1 MQPQAHQQPDVL
13 PCSRPRA
20 CIQDAQRAPLLV
32 YHPQGGL
39 SNCLFG
45 LSSAALLA
53 TALCRRFA
61 VAWGHNVNR
70 QAGASF
76 AALFQRPVGIA
87 FLNESEG
94 SDTIALLGQVQP
106 TGALCTLQLNLH
118 WNRSQALSSLLP
130 GRGGEGEML
139 ASRCPVLHVRGNL
152 YYAPILE
159 RDLRVARAG
168 RWLRSQ
174 GLGCNGDTLS
184 SSRRVGEPYF
194 AAVSRHLFVPHGAA
208 SARADFLSA
217 RKSSEAVIGVHV
229 RSTILLALH
238 KDRRDAA
245 CGQSV
250 DCEHILRAY
259 GFLECVAKVR
269 NASAVAGYASSRVYM
284 AADNAMVRTEARKV
298 WGKQDLVPTPAYLY
312 TGREMRGKMVTTRG
326 ALATAGAVDEM
337 LLLERT
343 DGIVVWDLKEST
355 YSASA
360 ASWAARRAG
369 GHAAG
374 AGSERTRRAWLGVHI
389 ASRGCEQIP
398 NALVDP
404 PVHDAVLAGE
414 WNAAMLTVEIARPS
428 S

>member
-1 MQPQAHQQPDVL
+1 M
-13 PCSRPRA
+13 
-20 CIQDAQRAPLLV
+20 QDAQRANLLV

-39 SNCLFG
+39 GNCLFG

-94 SDTIALLGQVQP
+94 SDTVALIGQMQP

-118 WNRSQALSSLLP
+118 WNRSQAISSLLP
-130 GRGGEGEML
+130 GRGGEGQVL
-139 ASRCPVLHVRGNL
+139 ASRCPVLHVRGNM

-159 RDLRVARAG
+159 RDPRVARAG
-168 RWLRSQ
+168 RWLRSR
-174 GLGCNGDTLS
+174 GLGCSGDLPS
-184 SSRRVGEPYF
+184 SSPRAGEPYF

-208 SARADFLSA
+208 SARADVLSA
-217 RKSSEAVIGVHV
+217 RKAREAIIGVHV

-238 KDRRDAA
+238 KDRREAA
-245 CGQSV
+245 CGRSV
-250 DCEHILRAY
+250 DCEHILQAY
-259 GFLECVAKVR
+259 GFLECVARVR

-284 AADNAMVRTEARKV
+284 AADNAMVRSEARKV
-298 WGKQDLVPTPAYLY
+298 WGAQDLVPTPAYLY
-312 TGREMRGKMVTTRG
+312 TGREVRGKMVTTRG

-343 DGIVVWDLKEST
+343 DGIVVWDLKDST
-355 YSASA
+355 YSAAA
-360 ASWAARRAG
+360 ASWAAHRARG
-369 GHAAG
+369 DTTG
-374 AGSERTRRAWLGVHI
+374 AGSEQTRRAWLGVHI
-389 ASRGCEQIP
+389 ASRGCERIP
-398 NALVDP
+398 DDQVDP
-404 PVHDAVLAGE
+404 AVQL
-414 WNAAMLTVEIARPS
+414 LT
-428 S
+428 